1 MKASQIKIG
10 AILLYITIFVSFAL
24 SMLFTPIILRTLGK
38 NEYGLYNLVVSTVSY
53 FNILNFGFNSAYIK
67 YYSRY
72 KVRGDEERVDKLN
85 GLFFIVFSLIGLIA
99 LIIGL
104 LIVFNASTVFGNKL
118 TKDEIDKAAVLMAI
132 LVFNMSLTFLTTV
145 FNLHVTANERYIFQK
160 TIMLVKTTINPLL
173 MTGVLF
179 LGFRSIGMVIAATLL
194 NIIYEMSMIVYCFKK
209 LDMKFCFK
217 NFDLG
222 LMKEIIIFSSY
233 IFFNLIVD
241 QINLNANQFLIG
253 RIKGAASV
261 AVYGIAAQ
269 LYSHYM
275 SISATMTNLFSPRI
289 NQMVEKGE
297 SNKEITFFFTRVSRV
312 QFILLTLVLSGF
324 LILGRPFINM
334 WAGKGYEDAYIIVL
348 LLIFPITFSL
358 IQNIGI
364 EIQKAKNMHKFR
376 SRMYFTVAIFNVI
389 INIFLIKKFDII
401 GAAAGNALA
410 VIVGNIFLMNWYYH
424 NKLKL
429 DMKYF
434 WKEIIYLF
442 PALITS
448 TVIGYVITLL
458 LPVNG
463 FKYLI
468 IDGILYVCVFVFIMY
483 LMGMNTYEKNLLK
496 KSIFLITHKNKR

>member
-1 MKASQIKIG
+1 MTK
-10 AILLYITIFVSFAL
+10 
-24 SMLFTPIILRTLGK
+24 
-38 NEYGLYNLVVSTVSY
+38 
-53 FNILNFGFNSAYIK
+53 
-67 YYSRY
+67 
-72 KVRGDEERVDKLN
+72 
-85 GLFFIVFSLIGLIA
+85 FSE
-99 LIIGL
+99 
-104 LIVFNASTVFGNKL
+104 SP
-118 TKDEIDKAAVLMAI
+118 
-132 LVFNMSLTFLTTV
+132 SLTF
-145 FNLHVTANERYIFQK
+145 N
-160 TIMLVKTTINPLL
+160 
-173 MTGVLF
+173 
-179 LGFRSIGMVIAATLL
+179 
-194 NIIYEMSMIVYCFKK
+194 
-209 LDMKFCFK
+209 
-217 NFDLG
+217 
-222 LMKEIIIFSSY
+222 
-233 IFFNLIVD
+233 
-241 QINLNANQFLIG
+241 
-253 RIKGAASV
+253 
-261 AVYGIAAQ
+261 
-269 LYSHYM
+269 
-275 SISATMTNLFSPRI
+275 FSPI
-289 NQMVEKGE
+289 NNQMVEKSE
-297 SNKEITFFFTRVSRV
+297 SNKEVTFFFTRVSRV